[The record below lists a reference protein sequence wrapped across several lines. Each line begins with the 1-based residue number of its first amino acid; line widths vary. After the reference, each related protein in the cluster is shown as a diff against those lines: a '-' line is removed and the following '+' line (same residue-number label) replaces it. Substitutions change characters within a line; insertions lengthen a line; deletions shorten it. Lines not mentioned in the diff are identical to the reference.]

1 MPVYSWTLR
10 TYEVGRGLLKL
21 PNVKESPLYI
31 KLGDN
36 IWRRARRELDYVY
49 TGNVPSHPGQH
60 TYCPRCGAV
69 LIKRSGDRVIDVR
82 FNGLKCPRCGYEVK
96 IRGFIGKY
104 GNLYRRFI

>member
-1 MPVYSWTLR
+1 MKWAEACLNYLTSGRAHSTLSLVI
-10 TYEVGRGLLKL
+10 TYGGGLGG
-21 PNVKESPLYI
+21 NSTT
-31 KLGDN
+31 
-36 IWRRARRELDYVY
+36 Y
-49 TGNVPSHPGQH
+49 TQVMCLATQANTH
-60 TYCPRCGAV
+60 TALGAV

>member
-1 MPVYSWTLR
+1 
-10 TYEVGRGLLKL
+10 
-21 PNVKESPLYI
+21 
-31 KLGDN
+31 
-36 IWRRARRELDYVY
+36 
-49 TGNVPSHPGQH
+49 
-60 TYCPRCGAV
+60 V

>member
-1 MPVYSWTLR
+1 MKWAEACLNYLTSGRAHSTLSLVI
-10 TYEVGRGLLKL
+10 TYGGGLGG
-21 PNVKESPLYI
+21 NST
-31 KLGDN
+31 
-36 IWRRARRELDYVY
+36 VY

-82 FNGLKCPRCGYEVK
+82 FNGLKCPRYGYEVK

>member
-10 TYEVGRGLLKL
+10 TYEVGKGLLKL

-60 TYCPRCGAV
+60 TYCPRCGA
-69 LIKRSGDRVIDVR
+69 
-82 FNGLKCPRCGYEVK
+82 YQEVW
-96 IRGFIGKY
+96 G
-104 GNLYRRFI
+104 